1 MCLYRL
7 KANSLTCNREMFL
20 KKVQVTLL
28 TFFAACF
35 KAAGRWTVILDLTG
49 LPAMAW
55 KRAHIRT
62 VSFYNV
68 SKTCSTLQLCLWL
81 CFEIVG
87 LLNDSI
93 LGSFR
98 EKNVS
103 FQHHP
108 VIVSRMLPSVTFMWL
123 TSHPIFC
130 TTSLLPS
137 TCMNALGYSKMCCKV
152 SLD

>member
-1 MCLYRL
+1 MD
-7 KANSLTCNREMFL
+7 SDI
-20 KKVQVTLL
+20 
-28 TFFAACF
+28 
-35 KAAGRWTVILDLTG
+35 GLDRSTSNG
-49 LPAMAW
+49 LE
-55 KRAHIRT
+55 KTAHIRT

-108 VIVSRMLPSVTFMWL
+108 VIVSRMLPSVTFM
-123 TSHPIFC
+123 
-130 TTSLLPS
+130 
-137 TCMNALGYSKMCCKV
+137 
-152 SLD
+152 

>member
-7 KANSLTCNREMFL
+7 KANSLTCNRAMFL

-98 EKNVS
+98 EKKCQLSTPSCNRQQNAAISHFYVTNLPPYFLYYITSPLYLHEYSRLFKNV
-103 FQHHP
+103 
-108 VIVSRMLPSVTFMWL
+108 L
-123 TSHPIFC
+123 
-130 TTSLLPS
+130 
-137 TCMNALGYSKMCCKV
+137 
-152 SLD
+152 